1 MKNTEYYMNLP
12 YITEIAE
19 LSEEDGGGV
28 VVCHPELGRLS
39 ANAWGETYEE
49 AKAMLIEI
57 KRDIF
62 DRCLAEGLPIPEPKS
77 EDLQKYSGKI
87 LLRMPRSLHKAVAE
101 AAEDEGQ
108 SINAYIIGALLKIT
122 ERNEAVK
129 EILDT
134 LCCPVETTLQHA
146 ACNFWSTGFCTP
158 NRAQGK
164 QAARRGG
171 QQASWPKNQNP
182 SPLS

>member
-19 LSEEDGGGV
+19 LSEEDGGGIV
-28 VVCHPELGRLS
+28 LCHPELGRLS

-49 AKAMLIEI
+49 ARAMLTEI

-62 DRCLAEGLPIPEPKS
+62 ERCLAEGLFIPEPKS

-87 LLRMPRSLHKAVAE
+87 LLRMPRSLHKSVAE
-101 AAEDEGQ
+101 AADDEGQ
-108 SINAYIIGALLKIT
+108 SINTYIIGALLKTT
-122 ERNEAVK
+122 ERGETVK

-134 LCCPVETTLQHA
+134 VCCQVEKTLRHA
-146 ACNFWSTGFCTP
+146 ACNLWSTGFYNP

-171 QQASWPKNQNP
+171 QQASRLKNQNP